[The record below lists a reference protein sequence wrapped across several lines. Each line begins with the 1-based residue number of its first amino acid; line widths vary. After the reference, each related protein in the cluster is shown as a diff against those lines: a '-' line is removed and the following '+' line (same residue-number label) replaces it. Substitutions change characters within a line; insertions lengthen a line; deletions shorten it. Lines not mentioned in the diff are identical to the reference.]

1 MYVPNNGCNVYL
13 CSLFLC
19 SISCAFYVSI
29 YFSQLFLS
37 LQSFSLIGSDFKSP
51 PEQFPSLEAKAVCI
65 AGSVLMDEAGT
76 SLFFSPC
83 CNWHNCPY
91 GCLTKSWTN
100 FFIFKIQM
108 EVALSWMP
116 EWKNSQAREATMVFY
131 IQPTMTP
138 RCHQFAF
145 HSREMTK
152 ILFIFHWYQLG
163 HAAITSDNHY
173 ISVFG
178 MLAHWI
184 PKYCHYV
191 IFCYLIFLT
200 FYLWLN
206 RGLPWMK
213 VLPLPTL

>member
-13 CSLFLC
+13 CSLFLH

-37 LQSFSLIGSDFKSP
+37 LQSFSLVGSDFKSS

-83 CNWHNCPY
+83 CNWHNCPC
-91 GCLTKSWTN
+91 GWLTKSWTN

-108 EVALSWMP
+108 EVGLSWMP
-116 EWKNSQAREATMVFY
+116 EWKNGQAREATYTVIFN
-131 IQPTMTP
+131 PPWHLVVTNLHFTW
-138 RCHQFAF
+138 
-145 HSREMTK
+145 EMTK

-163 HAAITSDNHY
+163 HAAMHHY

-184 PKYCHYV
+184 PKYCYFV

-206 RGLPWMK
+206 RGLPWTI

>member
-1 MYVPNNGCNVYL
+1 MYVLNNGCNVYL

-37 LQSFSLIGSDFKSP
+37 LQSFSLVGSDFKSS
-51 PEQFPSLEAKAVCI
+51 PEPFPSLEAKAVCI
-65 AGSVLMDEAGT
+65 AGGVLMDKAGT

-116 EWKNSQAREATMVFY
+116 EWKNGQAHEATKVFN
-131 IQPTMTP
+131 IQTTMTP
-138 RCHQFAF
+138 RHHQFAF
-145 HSREMTK
+145 HLRNDKNLVHIPLISARACCNPPLHFGVWNAHSLNTK
-152 ILFIFHWYQLG
+152 V
-163 HAAITSDNHY
+163 S
-173 ISVFG
+173 
-178 MLAHWI
+178 
-184 PKYCHYV
+184 HYV
-191 IFCYLIFLT
+191 IFCYLIILT

-206 RGLPWMK
+206 HGLPWMV